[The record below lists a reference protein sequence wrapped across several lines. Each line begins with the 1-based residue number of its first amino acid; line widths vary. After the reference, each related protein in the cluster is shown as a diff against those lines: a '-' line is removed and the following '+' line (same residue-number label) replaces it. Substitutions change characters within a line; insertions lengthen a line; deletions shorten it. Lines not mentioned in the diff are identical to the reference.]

1 MARERSG
8 ARQFRLR
15 TYVQTF
21 CLATHTGALSYPAPE
36 KNKKIFSKNLRKTLD
51 KPPHLWY
58 NKGTKREEVP
68 AMLNWEYEEHYEELM
83 EVAHEVLEAQ
93 AE

>member
-1 MARERSG
+1 
-8 ARQFRLR
+8 L
-15 TYVQTF
+15 
-21 CLATHTGALSYPAPE
+21 
-36 KNKKIFSKNLRKTLD
+36 KKLQKTLD
-51 KPPHLWY
+51 KLNQVWY

-68 AMLNWEYEEHYEELM
+68 TMLNWEYEERYEELM

>member
-1 MARERSG
+1 MKKSKKK
-8 ARQFRLR
+8 LKK
-15 TYVQTF
+15 
-21 CLATHTGALSYPAPE
+21 LS
-36 KNKKIFSKNLRKTLD
+36 KTLD
-51 KPPHLWY
+51 NFLLLWY

-68 AMLNWEYEEHYEELM
+68 TMLNWEYEEHYEELM